1 MNKPDLTRAFAVI
14 PDGQWPVSIVAALKA
29 FGRAEA
35 RPDQQGTAFN
45 FIIENLAGTYDLS
58 FRPDDK
64 GGSRE
69 TDFSEGRRFVG
80 LQLRRVIA
88 QPFETLTGKATSGE
102 RAE

>member
-14 PDGQWPVSIVAALKA
+14 PDGHWDGPTVAALKA
-29 FGRAEA
+29 FGKGIA
-35 RPDQQGTAFN
+35 RPDQQIAVFN

-64 GGSRE
+64 GGDRD
-69 TDFSEGRRFVG
+69 TAFAEGRKFVG

-88 QPFETLTGKATSGE
+88 QPFETLTGKPTSGE
-102 RAE
+102 TPG